1 MLFEGLPNEGPMLVL
16 FVAPYFT
23 ENAKRYLD
31 YVTRH
36 ARVLLITQD
45 DPALLPP
52 ELGSRLVRAER
63 VGDALDKGQLVAAAN
78 ELQRLEGPAAQL
90 LGVVEQLQVPLAEAR
105 EQLNLPGMRPNEA
118 LNFRDKTRMK
128 ELLRQAGLPVARFR
142 LVDTT
147 EGALRFA
154 AEVGYPLVVKPPAG
168 AASQATFFAHDE
180 AVLRSAL
187 ALASAEARGAVL
199 LEELVTGQE
208 HSFDAFVRDGQL
220 LFYSV
225 SNYLPSCLEVMRNP
239 WMQWVVVLPREHQS
253 QDIADAGARALSVLG
268 LRTGMCHLEWFRR
281 PNGELVISEVGAR
294 PPGAQFPSMISRAHA
309 CDCLDSWARLMVAGE
324 WQPLSERQF
333 AAGTAYLRGQGE
345 GRVRNVY
352 GLDAIE
358 GELGAM
364 ICDRRLPSPGQP
376 KSPSYEGE
384 GFIMVKHPETKVV
397 EQALMHIVSTV
408 RVELG

>member
-1 MLFEGLPNEGPMLVL
+1 MLVL

-36 ARVLLITQD
+36 AQVLLITQD
-45 DPALLPP
+45 DPALLAP
-52 ELGSRLVRAER
+52 ELRARIVRAER
-63 VGDALDKGQLVAAAN
+63 VSDALDKAQIVVAAN
-78 ELQRLEGPAAQL
+78 ELQRLEGPVAQL

-105 EQLNLPGMRPNEA
+105 AELNLPGMRPNEA

-128 ELLRQAGLPVARFR
+128 ELLRQAGLPVARFQ
-142 LVDTT
+142 LVDST
-147 EGALRFA
+147 EAALRFA

-168 AASQATFFAHDE
+168 AASQATFFAQDE
-180 AVLRSAL
+180 AVLRNAL

-208 HSFDAFVRDGQL
+208 HSFDAFVQGGQL
-220 LFYSV
+220 KFYSV

-239 WMQWVVVLPREHQS
+239 WMQWVVVLPREYES
-253 QDIADAGARALSVLG
+253 QDIAEAGAKALSVLG
-268 LRTGMCHLEWFRR
+268 LHTGMCHLEWFRR
-281 PNGELVISEVGAR
+281 ANGELVISEVGAR
-294 PPGAQFPSMISRAHA
+294 PPGAQFPTMISRAHDS
-309 CDCLDSWARLMVAGE
+309 DCLESWANLLVNGE
-324 WQPLSERQF
+324 WRPLPERRF

-345 GRVRNVY
+345 GRVRAVH
-352 GLDAIE
+352 GLEAIE
-358 GELGAM
+358 QELGAL
-364 ICDRRLPSPGQP
+364 ICDRRLPSLGQP

-384 GFIMVKHPETKVV
+384 GLIMVKHPETQVV
-397 EQALMHIVSTV
+397 EQALMHIVSNV